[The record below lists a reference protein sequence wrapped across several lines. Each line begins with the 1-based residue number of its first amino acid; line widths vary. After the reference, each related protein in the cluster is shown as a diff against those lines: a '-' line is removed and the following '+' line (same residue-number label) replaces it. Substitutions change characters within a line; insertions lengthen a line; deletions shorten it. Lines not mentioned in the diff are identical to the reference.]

1 MVDENTIAMS
11 VHDEMTSDEMIPDE
25 VTPDKTKTDEM
36 APLRE
41 HLELL
46 MPSRSLA
53 GFPEPPSYSG
63 TGEEGYL
70 YFHIDPKHT
79 NYVNRILEGYE
90 YVGVMT
96 SVDKTGRCM
105 VRSTLDTRSL
115 AIDILSRLPEVTLE
129 I

>member
-53 GFPEPPSYSG
+53 G
-63 TGEEGYL
+63 L
-70 YFHIDPKHT
+70 
-79 NYVNRILEGYE
+79 
-90 YVGVMT
+90 
-96 SVDKTGRCM
+96 
-105 VRSTLDTRSL
+105 
-115 AIDILSRLPEVTLE
+115 
-129 I
+129 